1 MRYTA
6 LRTKKKTICVGI
18 VINVHG
24 LIVGGIPLAGYNRFM
39 SNKECSF
46 VLIYQHI
53 YLNYL
58 AGMIL
63 ACVIF
68 TASLY
73 LKIGRTALKEIDKI
87 AQTNIPLQSGN
98 ADVSPHTIE
107 TLRDSLTDVKN
118 LSLLVSVLAISCIP
132 FALFLILM
140 DREIQ
145 SLNNNLSFIEKAKP
159 VSLFMVLINSAVN
172 PAIYALKFKQFS
184 KSFRK
189 LLNMNLSV

>member
-1 MRYTA
+1 
-6 LRTKKKTICVGI
+6 
-18 VINVHG
+18 
-24 LIVGGIPLAGYNRFM
+24 
-39 SNKECSF
+39 
-46 VLIYQHI
+46 
-53 YLNYL
+53 
-58 AGMIL
+58 MIL

-98 ADVSPHTIE
+98 TDVSPHTIE